1 MKDTVRNAL
10 CIVIGFVVLWY
21 AGAMFNFFPFM
32 GDDLAIRAV
41 GFTGLL
47 IILVVIIC
55 TCWIIETIR
64 KNHDK

>member
-47 IILVVIIC
+47 IILVIIIC

-64 KNHDK
+64 KNNK